1 MRTTFVFI
9 MASEKTPM
17 LAHEFL
23 PVLQQEKPEP
33 GDILESFQTWLCTI
47 HGPRDNITFNIESYS
62 NNSSRPRQTEYKL
75 LLKDINTGV
84 HYSIPDN
91 STAYLRP
98 KHFDKKQHKCYILPQ
113 DRVRHFLETLGIP
126 SAKMLSAEE
135 NEAYHDG
142 RINISEYC
150 GQERFYSSPLIL
162 LHKKSAHFH
171 VYTEYPEKYPGIS
184 FCVISP

>member
-9 MASEKTPM
+9 MASEKTHV
-17 LAHEFL
+17 LVHEYF
-23 PVLQQEKPEP
+23 PVLQEEKPEP

-47 HGPRDNITFNIESYS
+47 HDPCFKITFIIESYS
-62 NNSSRPRQTEYKL
+62 NNSSRPRLTEYKL
-75 LLKDINTGV
+75 LLKDVATGL
-84 HYSIPDN
+84 HYRIPDD
-91 STAYLRP
+91 SMDYLHAHLVD
-98 KHFDKKQHKCYILPQ
+98 KHRYKCYINPQ
-113 DRVRHFLETLGIP
+113 NRARSLLKAFGIP

-162 LHKKSAHFH
+162 LHKKSAHFY